1 MTFETLFIGL
11 LVAVIY
17 SEFLDIY
24 PGGIIVPAYVALYLD
39 QPQRVL
45 ATILFAVL
53 SLYTYK
59 ILSRF
64 LILFGK
70 RRFVMLVLLG
80 VLWAQLWFILLPQ
93 FFSGPLEFR
102 AIGWLIPGLLAN
114 NLEKQKFIPTLAS
127 MFTVSIITYF
137 LVRVLFYFFGVRP
150 WLWT

>member
-11 LVAVIY
+11 IVAVLYVEIM
-17 SEFLDIY
+17 DIY

-39 QPQRVL
+39 QPLRIL
-45 ATILFAVL
+45 ATIVVALL

-80 VLWAQLWFILLPQ
+80 GIWAQLWFFLLPH
-93 FFSGPLEFR
+93 FFTDPAGLR

-114 NLEKQKFIPTLAS
+114 NLEKQKFVPTLAS
-127 MFTVSIITYF
+127 MFVVSIVTYF
-137 LVRVLFYFFGVRP
+137 LVRVI
-150 WLWT
+150 LWF